1 MKKIASLSFLLT
13 GLFLLA
19 SSAALASGL
28 QYEVT
33 ITNLTRG
40 QPFSP
45 TAVIIH
51 DSQMEPIF
59 TLGEPSSEGIWSIA
73 ESGNTGPLVAALA
86 GNPHIYDLQVTDGPF
101 LPGTSVTVTLDGG
114 NGFADKELSLAGM
127 LGKTNDSFFALNGV
141 NVPGFLPFF
150 QRTYTEVFMADAYD
164 AGSELNNELCDYVGG
179 CGAGL
184 RMTNGAE
191 GYVYVSSGFHVGDPS
206 HGLDPTVLDW
216 NNPVAKITVRVVRNR
231 H

>member
-1 MKKIASLSFLLT
+1 MKKIASLSVLLT

-28 QYEVT
+28 QYEIT

-51 DSQMEPIF
+51 DPQMEPIF
-59 TLGEPSSEGIWSIA
+59 TLGEPSNEGIWSIA
-73 ESGNTGPLVAALA
+73 ETGNTGPLVAALA
-86 GNPHIYDLQVTDGPF
+86 GNPHIYDMQVTDGPF
-101 LPGTSVTVTLDGG
+101 LPGTSVTVVLGGG
-114 NGFADKELSLAGM
+114 NGFGGRELSLAGM

-141 NVPGFLPFF
+141 TVPNFLPFF
-150 QRTYTEVFMADAYD
+150 QRIYSQTFMADAYD

-184 RMTNGAE
+184 RMTDGAE
-191 GYVYVSSGFHVGDPS
+191 GYVYVSSGFHVGDPDN
-206 HGLDPTVLDW
+206 GLDPTVLDW
-216 NNPVAKITVRVVRNR
+216 NNPVAKITVRVSRSGF
-231 H
+231 